1 MEVISAENYVDG
13 GERIQILSTLFHQR
27 YGHRPDIVVRV
38 PGNHLDLVIS
48 GIVVII
54 TSCCYM
60 FSHQFTTAAS
70 FIFGLTLPI

>member
-13 GERIQILSTLFHQR
+13 GERLQILTTLFQER

-38 PGNHLDLVIS
+38 PGDHLGLVIS

-54 TSCCYM
+54 ISCCYT
-60 FSHQFTTAAS
+60 FSCQYTISRS